1 MRGISRLL
9 LGGELEADVLMG
21 AERSTLMRVDD
32 PLRQYSSFF
41 MRLLAATVVATA
53 GIASDSATTIIGA
66 MLIAPLMSPMLGTA
80 LATAM
85 GRPRQALRTL
95 ALTLGGMALVV
106 VVSACVTALIPVA
119 ADMETNT
126 QVLCRVSPRLVDLV
140 IALAAGFMAA
150 LASMRA
156 DIPDAVPG
164 VAISASIV
172 PPLCVVGAGLYEGAP
187 DAALGAF
194 TLFFTNFLAIQV
206 MGGVVYL
213 LMGLGMSRLSQTGEQ
228 ARQIWYAFVAL
239 AMAIVVGFL
248 FSTSMGVVGS
258 TQRERQVQVATASWL
273 EGTEYRVDALD
284 IDDGDVYLRI
294 AGHGDAPELED
305 LSASLAEKSV
315 DVKSVSLSV
324 IDEQRITCV

>member
-21 AERSTLMRVDD
+21 AERSTL
-32 PLRQYSSFF
+32 
-41 MRLLAATVVATA
+41 
-53 GIASDSATTIIGA
+53 
-66 MLIAPLMSPMLGTA
+66 
-80 LATAM
+80 
-85 GRPRQALRTL
+85 
-95 ALTLGGMALVV
+95 
-106 VVSACVTALIPVA
+106 
-119 ADMETNT
+119 
-126 QVLCRVSPRLVDLV
+126 
-140 IALAAGFMAA
+140 
-150 LASMRA
+150 MRA

-239 AMAIVVGFL
+239 AMVIVVGFL

-258 TQRERQVQVATASWL
+258 TQRERQVQIATASWL
-273 EGTEYRVDALD
+273 EGTEYRVDSLD

-294 AGHGDAPELED
+294 AGNGDAPELED

-324 IDEQRITCV
+324 IDERRVTCV